1 MRWKM
6 LKLKENTQQIYAI
19 ATVAGT
25 AVLLGATIPIVGS
38 LEATSSPQPIEP
50 VLWAEAS
57 WGIDPIS
64 TMVPSQRLCTTL
76 PEPVVSQA
84 APESSQ
90 LIGSV
95 PLSNLKTAFQV
106 RTPGQFA
113 LEPWPDIHPQARLAR
128 VPILMYHDVLS
139 QPEVFF
145 DLTPADLAAQLQQLQ
160 QNGFTFISLDQ
171 LVQHMR
177 TGQPLPEKPVLL
189 SFDDGYAGHYEHVYP
204 LLKRHNAPA
213 VFSVFPAKLN
223 GDVVGRSTLTWAQ
236 LQEMAA
242 DPLVTVAAHS
252 VTHPLDLRQLSDDQL
267 RTEVRDVK
275 QILENKLGI
284 PIRYFTYPT
293 GYYDDRVAE
302 AVAKAGYLAA
312 LTMRN
317 FDEKLASESD
327 SLLTIERMGQSNLA
341 GILDKAWG
349 GPPLGTQAEKT
360 FNFLTPV
367 QLREVIL
374 EDIPLSMAVGGHPV
388 TVHADSRY
396 QVAEILERT
405 NAAAAVDGGFFSL
418 EYLDSNVMIGP
429 VLSQSSRQFIPGN
442 ASENPRLNG
451 RPLVLMGS
459 QEVRFIPFDAQQH
472 NTLVGIQA
480 EMPGVNDAFVAAAWL
495 VKDGQ
500 PQPRSSFGSLFD
512 FDAVRHRAYWGINH
526 AGQPVV
532 GVTKD
537 RVDSVTLGALL
548 AQMGLRDAVMVDSGA
563 STSLA
568 YEDQPLM
575 PYEPRPVPH
584 VIALIEPHQANG
596 VCPLVFQADD

>member
-1 MRWKM
+1 MRWKIP
-6 LKLKENTQQIYAI
+6 KLKGDAQQIHAI
-19 ATVAGT
+19 ATVAGA
-25 AVLLGATIPIVGS
+25 AVLLGAAVPVVGS
-38 LEATSSPQPIEP
+38 LEATSSPRPIEP
-50 VLWAEAS
+50 ILLAEAS
-57 WGIDPIS
+57 LGIDPVS
-64 TMVPSQRLCTTL
+64 AMVPSQRLCTTL
-76 PEPVVSQA
+76 PESVIPQA
-84 APESSQ
+84 DLESSQ

-95 PLSNLKTAFQV
+95 PLSKLKTAFQV

-139 QPEVFF
+139 EPEVFF
-145 DLTPADLAAQLQQLQ
+145 DLTPADLEAQLQQLR

-171 LVQHMR
+171 LVQHLR

-204 LLKRHNAPA
+204 LLKRYNAPA
-213 VFSVFPAKLN
+213 VFSVFPGKLD
-223 GDVVGRSTLTWAQ
+223 GDVAGRSTLTWAQ

-242 DPLVTVAAHS
+242 NPLVTVASHS
-252 VTHPLDLRQLSDDQL
+252 VTHPLDLRQISADQL
-267 RTEVRDVK
+267 RTEVRDAK
-275 QILENKLGI
+275 QILEDRLGI

-302 AVAKAGYLAA
+302 AVAEAGYLAA

-327 SLLTIERMGQSNLA
+327 SLLTIERMGQSNLT
-341 GILDKAWG
+341 GILDIAWG
-349 GPPLGTQAEKT
+349 GPPLSTQAEKT

-367 QLREVIL
+367 RLREVTL
-374 EDIPLSMAVGGHPV
+374 EDVPLSMAVGGHPV
-388 TVHADSRY
+388 TVHAESRY

-429 VLSQSSRQFIPGN
+429 VLSQSSRQFVPGN
-442 ASENPRLNG
+442 TSENPRLNG

-480 EMPGVNDAFVAAAWL
+480 EMPEVTDAFVAAAWL

-512 FDAVRHRAYWGINH
+512 FDAIRHRAYWGINH

-584 VIALIEPHQANG
+584 IIALIEPHQANG